1 MSGNG
6 AQCGRQCRY
15 GSTPK
20 GHSDAAKRISDAAT
34 LAWVFHGW
42 DGSVGRWMAFALEDG
57 ATDHTIYD
65 SKRDAVLHVANELN
79 YAFFKLHPMG
89 MSVCEAEIMLQF
101 TRDAVKR
108 GFRLVD
114 PDKMNG
120 GPDLIPRIGSDTVSR
135 QLYALRKAG
144 G

>member
-1 MSGNG
+1 MSNGVQCG
-6 AQCGRQCRY
+6 AQCRY
-15 GSTPK
+15 SVRGQ
-20 GHSDAAKRISDAAT
+20 SDAAKRISDAAT

-42 DGSVGRWMAFALEDG
+42 DGSVGRWMAFKLENGD
-57 ATDHTIYD
+57 TDHAIYD
-65 SKRDAVLHVANELN
+65 TKRDAVLHVPNELN

-101 TRDAVKR
+101 TRDAVNR
-108 GFRLVD
+108 GFRLAD
-114 PDKMNG
+114 PDKASG
-120 GPDLIPRIGSDTVSR
+120 GTDLIPRIGSDKVSN

>member
-1 MSGNG
+1 MSNG
-6 AQCGRQCRY
+6 VQCGSQCRY
-15 GSTPK
+15 SIK

-34 LAWVFHGW
+34 LAWVFRGW
-42 DGSVGRWMAFALEDG
+42 DGSVGRWMAFSLEDG
-57 ATDHTIYD
+57 STDHTVYD
-65 SKRDAVLHVANELN
+65 SKRDAVRNVANELN

-108 GFRLVD
+108 GFRLAD
-114 PDKMNG
+114 PDAMNG
-120 GPDLIPRIGSDTVSR
+120 GPDIIPRIGSDKVSN